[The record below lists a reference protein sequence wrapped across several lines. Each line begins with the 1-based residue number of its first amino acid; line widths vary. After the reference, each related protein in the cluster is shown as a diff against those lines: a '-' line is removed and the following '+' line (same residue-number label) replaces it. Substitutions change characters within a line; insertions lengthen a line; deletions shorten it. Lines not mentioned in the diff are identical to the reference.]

1 MNTLVDDVQTVTDTN
16 LTLFSTIQQGA
27 TNMLV
32 TLKNL
37 GTNTITYVFQEF
49 DGASWNNIGT
59 IGSPTYGALIPG
71 QVVLLQ
77 LVSSYA
83 QVRVQGYA
91 SGGSALGFA
100 LSRYL
105 NRSSGGPAMLVSY

>member
-1 MNTLVDDVQTVTDTN
+1 MNTLVDDVQVVTDTD

-32 TLKNL
+32 ILQNL

-49 DGASWNNIGT
+49 DGTSWNNVGAL
-59 IGSPTYGALIPG
+59 GSPTYGALIPS
-71 QVVLLQ
+71 QVVPLQ
-77 LVSSYA
+77 LVSSFA
-83 QVRVQGYA
+83 QVRLKGFA
-91 SGGSALGFA
+91 SGGSTLGFSI
-100 LSRYL
+100 SRYL